1 MATRGKRYVLG
12 KVDYHGRGR
21 KVNKVELTWSVEEG
35 RFAMSGGVWNGN
47 GTDYTACGQM
57 VDDVAQMF
65 PHNAKVQRMAA
76 IWRRWHLN
84 DLKAG
89 SAVQEAYLREW
100 PIYRS
105 EYAYP
110 RSYFEVASQVLTAAG
125 LNPDPDGYVYGT
137 AWKREALPAD
147 VLAEI
152 EGW

>member
-47 GTDYTACGQM
+47 GSDYTACGQM
-57 VDDVAQMF
+57 VDDIAQMF
-65 PHNAKVQRMAA
+65 PHDAKVQRMAA

-84 DLKAG
+84 DMKAG
-89 SAVQEAYLREW
+89 SAVQEEYLRTH
-100 PIYRS
+100 PIPPAA
-105 EYAYP
+105 YAYQ
-110 RSYFEVASQVLTAAG
+110 SSHYAVASQVLADAG

-137 AWKREALPAD
+137 AWKCEALPAD